1 MVKHRK
7 LKRRKQEGLGMAT
20 QIAATPI
27 LRGEQA
33 MKVLEEIKKVRS
45 EQAKEN
51 AKKLAE
57 YFSKIEQKN

>member
-1 MVKHRK
+1 
-7 LKRRKQEGLGMAT
+7 MAT

-33 MKVLEEIKKVRS
+33 RKVLEEIKRVRS
-45 EQAKEN
+45 EQAKSN

-57 YFSKIEQKN
+57 YFSKIEQKNQ